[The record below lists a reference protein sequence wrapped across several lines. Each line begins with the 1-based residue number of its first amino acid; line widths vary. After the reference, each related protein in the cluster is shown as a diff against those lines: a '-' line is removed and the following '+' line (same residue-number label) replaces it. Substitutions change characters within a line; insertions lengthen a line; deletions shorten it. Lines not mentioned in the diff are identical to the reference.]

1 MTEDSNFKMYI
12 IICKTSMKEI
22 TTIVEGHLKN
32 LELKLIPFSIIKF
45 RSLWVGF
52 IYIGLG
58 FSYQ

>member
-45 RSLWVGF
+45 RSL
-52 IYIGLG
+52 
-58 FSYQ
+58 